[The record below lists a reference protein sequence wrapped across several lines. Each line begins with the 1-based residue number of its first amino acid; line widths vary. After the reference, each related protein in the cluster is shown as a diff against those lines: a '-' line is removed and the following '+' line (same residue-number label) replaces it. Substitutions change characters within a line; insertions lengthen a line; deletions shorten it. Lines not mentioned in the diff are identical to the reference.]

1 MSTGGDLP
9 CAGDGAAEY
18 VCIGSVAP
26 FILTDLGAPRV
37 GWRLIAVRGQPPS
50 FLRRRQMQTG
60 YRRLDAREI
69 VKRGD
74 RNAESIDGPMTDVG
88 AVGFKAGE
96 VPELH
101 FFRRVMGR
109 PAKDAPNMV
118 PVTFRMP
125 EELRDAIDAKARA
138 QGQTRGELGREVW
151 AREVGL

>member
-9 CAGDGAAEY
+9 CAGGGGGGIRLYWQRRPFLFDRPGSALGRLAADR
-18 VCIGSVAP
+18 S
-26 FILTDLGAPRV
+26 
-37 GWRLIAVRGQPPS
+37 GQPPS

-69 VKRGD
+69 VRRGD
-74 RNAESIDGPMTDVG
+74 KNAESADGPMTDVG

-96 VPELH
+96 VPELF

-125 EELRDAIDAKARA
+125 KELRDAIDAKARA
-138 QGQTRGELGREVW
+138 QGQTRGEMGREVW
-151 AREVGL
+151 TREVGL

>member
-1 MSTGGDLP
+1 
-9 CAGDGAAEY
+9 
-18 VCIGSVAP
+18 
-26 FILTDLGAPRV
+26 
-37 GWRLIAVRGQPPS
+37 
-50 FLRRRQMQTG
+50 MQTG

-74 RNAESIDGPMTDVG
+74 KNAESADGPMTDVG

-118 PVTFRMP
+118 SVTFRMP
-125 EELRDAIDAKARA
+125 SEMRDAIDAKARA
-138 QGQTRGELGREVW
+138 QGQTRGEMGRLVW
-151 AREVGL
+151 EREVGQCD